1 MKTTI
6 NILQLFFCF
15 SVLAILT
22 QFPVAAAKKGNQ
34 ESLAKREN

>member
-6 NILQLFFCF
+6 SILQLFFCF

-34 ESLAKREN
+34 EPMAKK